1 MPNTLPLLPKTVPSV
16 TPSAPPHK
24 LVRIKTICCLGAG
37 YVGGPTMAMIAAKCP
52 DIEVTVCDFNQARIA
67 AWNSDSLPI
76 YEPGLQEVVEHSR
89 GKNLH
94 FSTDIKSA
102 IVAAD
107 LIFVCVGTPTK
118 SYGIGAGRAADL
130 RYIEAAA
137 RLIAEVSAGN
147 KIIVEKSTIPVKTAA
162 AIQTILAA
170 NNSTGAT
177 FQVLS
182 NPEFLAEGT
191 AVKDM
196 ECPDRILIGGE
207 PTPQGKEALEALVS
221 IYANW
226 VPRERI
232 ITTNLWSSELSKLVA
247 NAFLAQRISS
257 INSISALC
265 EATGADVDEVAR
277 AIGSDSRIGP
287 KFLKASVGFGGSC
300 FQKDILNLVYLCESF
315 NLPEAAAY
323 WRSVVTMND
332 WQKSRFVEKIVR
344 TLFNTVSG
352 KRIAILGFAF
362 KKDTNDTRESAAIN
376 ICRDLVAEN
385 AHVVIYDPRVPK
397 ETIHRDLLEVGVPQ
411 DIINFNVEVV
421 TDPYEAVK
429 GAHALA
435 TLTEWDEFRDL
446 DLPRIHDLMLKPAF
460 VFDGRAILPV
470 EALAE
475 HGFDAFIIGKGD
487 SE

>member
-1 MPNTLPLLPKTVPSV
+1 MIITS
-16 TPSAPPHK
+16 
-24 LVRIKTICCLGAG
+24 ICCLGAG

-52 DIEVTVCDFNQARIA
+52 DIQVTVCDMNQARID
-67 AWNSDSLPI
+67 AWNSDSLPV
-76 YEPGLQEVVEHSR
+76 YEPGLQEVVVSAR
-89 GKNLH
+89 VKNLH
-94 FSTDIKSA
+94 FTTDIKAA
-102 IVAAD
+102 IAAAD

-130 RYIEAAA
+130 RYIESAA
-137 RLIAEVSAGN
+137 RLIAEVSEGN
-147 KIIVEKSTIPVKTAA
+147 KIIVEKSTIPVKTAT
-162 AIQTILAA
+162 AIQAILAA
-170 NNSTGAT
+170 NSTTNAT

-191 AVKDM
+191 AVADM
-196 ECPDRILIGGE
+196 ENPDRILIGGE
-207 PTPQGKEALEALVS
+207 QTPEGQAALEALVS
-221 IYANW
+221 VYAHW
-226 VPRERI
+226 VPREKI
-232 ITTNLWSSELSKLVA
+232 ITTNLWSAELSKLVA

-265 EATGADVDEVAR
+265 EATGADIDEVAR
-277 AIGSDSRIGP
+277 AIGADSRIGS

-344 TLFNTVSG
+344 NLFNTVSG
-352 KRIAILGFAF
+352 KRIAVLGFAF
-362 KKDTNDTRESAAIN
+362 KKDTNDTRESAAIH
-376 ICRDLVAEN
+376 IVRDLVAEN
-385 AHVVIYDPRVPK
+385 AHVIIYDPRVPK

-411 DIINFNVEVV
+411 DIINFNIEIAA
-421 TDPYEAVK
+421 DPYQAAA

-446 DLPRIHDLMLKPAF
+446 DLPRIYDLMLKPAF
-460 VFDGRAILPV
+460 VFDGRAILPT
-470 EALAE
+470 EALAK
-475 HGFDAFIIGKGD
+475 HGFKAFIIGKG
-487 SE
+487 